1 MHKINVLKLYGYF
14 ISLIIFIISIYTLYK
29 SEIVSQG
36 YYRINYYINYITIIA
51 LIIFQIIYFKS
62 KENDKKNLLLL
73 LHSIFFIALII
84 EIYLF
89 INLDKKKLIK
99 NKEILGKK
107 IKIFKERYN
116 KAYDIRSKYE
126 VYKNKKPEYILN
138 ITPSFYLDKN
148 NSFFPLSGISNSK
161 IINCNENGYY
171 SEFESDEYG
180 FNNFLKKWP
189 TKIDYFLIGDS
200 FLNGSCVNEKDTFT
214 YNLLN
219 NFNFKKKIINV
230 GMAGNGPL
238 IEYASYKEFSKK
250 RKIKNLILFYYEGND
265 MGNFYKELK
274 NPLLRKYFDNEK
286 FSQNLIEKQNFVDQ
300 LHQKTFFEKE
310 NSFQTVRHNIEGGNK
325 SLKNLLKF
333 TNLRSLLNNFLFK
346 HQGIF
351 LESEFNELII
361 KLKENTK
368 INDIKLYFVYIPEY
382 YRFKEKN
389 FQNEKYFYYG
399 KIKKILKKNDIYL
412 IDLIEEIN
420 RRKIDPL
427 LLYPFGESGHFNE
440 YGYKMIS
447 EIIYGKLIE

>member
-1 MHKINVLKLYGYF
+1 
-14 ISLIIFIISIYTLYK
+14 
-29 SEIVSQG
+29 
-36 YYRINYYINYITIIA
+36 
-51 LIIFQIIYFKS
+51 
-62 KENDKKNLLLL
+62 
-73 LHSIFFIALII
+73 
-84 EIYLF
+84 
-89 INLDKKKLIK
+89 
-99 NKEILGKK
+99 
-107 IKIFKERYN
+107 
-116 KAYDIRSKYE
+116 
-126 VYKNKKPEYILN
+126 
-138 ITPSFYLDKN
+138 
-148 NSFFPLSGISNSK
+148 
-161 IINCNENGYY
+161 
-171 SEFESDEYG
+171 
-180 FNNFLKKWP
+180 
-189 TKIDYFLIGDS
+189 
-200 FLNGSCVNEKDTFT
+200 
-214 YNLLN
+214 
-219 NFNFKKKIINV
+219 
-230 GMAGNGPL
+230 MAGNGPL